1 MAALPAA
8 GYPGTPLAAKLR
20 MKDGM
25 AAAFIALP
33 VALGPR
39 RGGRLCFGRACAGVM
54 LKTMN
59 IGAADAAVLK

>member
-33 VALGPR
+33 VALGPLAEAVAFASVERARASCSR
-39 RGGRLCFGRACAGVM
+39 R
-54 LKTMN
+54 
-59 IGAADAAVLK
+59 